1 MSLFFRGAEQRSF
14 AELEAW
20 ARGEDGGGVGGA
32 RSMEDALR
40 LVPVLAAVSMISTDV
55 STLPLQSYRRTP
67 DGGRFRIPTPA
78 WLGAPA
84 EGLTR
89 VDWLGQGMTS
99 LLLRGNAYG
108 LKTSWDAGLP
118 TQVVWLHPDRVQVDE
133 SQPTLRYYYEGRRV
147 QNINMLHVRGM
158 LLPGS
163 RVGVSP
169 IKAAASMVNSGAEAQ
184 AFAREWFRNKA
195 RPSALFRNT
204 SKTLDPEIADRIAE
218 RLFAKLRTGRPFVT
232 GSDWE
237 MTSLTLSAEDAGFIT
252 QSKATATQV
261 AAIYGVQPERIGGE
275 TGSSLTYST
284 EELNAIRYVSQTLRP
299 WMVRLETAFSR
310 DLYAPEEYGLFN
322 PDALMRT
329 DAKTRREIY
338 RTDREIGLRNIDEL
352 RELEDERPL
361 PDGKGQD
368 YTPLSKMTAAPRE
381 DRA

>member
-1 MSLFFRGAEQRSF
+1 MSLFFKGPEQRSF

-20 ARGEDGGGVGGA
+20 ARGEDGVSPGV

-55 STLPLQSYRRTP
+55 STLPLQSYRRNP
-67 DGGRFRIPTPA
+67 SGSRFRIATPA
-78 WLGAPA
+78 WLGSPT

-89 VDWLGQGMTS
+89 VDWVGQAMTS

-108 LKTSWDAGLP
+108 LKTSWTAGLP
-118 TQVVWLHPDRVQVDE
+118 TQVTWLHPDRVHVDE
-133 SQPTLRYYYEGRRV
+133 SAPRLRYFYDGRP
-147 QNINMLHVRGM
+147 IETPNMMHVRGM

-169 IKAAASMVNSGAEAQ
+169 IKAAAAMMNNGAEAQ

-195 RPSALFRNT
+195 RPSTLFRNNN
-204 SKTLDPEIADRIAE
+204 KTLDPEVADKVAE
-218 RLFAKLRTGRPFVT
+218 RLFAKMRTGRPFVT

-237 MTSLTLSAEDAGFIT
+237 MTSLTLTAEDAGFIM

-261 AAIYGVQPERIGGE
+261 AAIYGVQAERIGGE

-310 DLYAPEEYGLFN
+310 DLYSAEEYGLFN

-338 RTDREIGLRNIDEL
+338 KTDREIGLRNIDEL

-368 YTPLSKMTAAPRE
+368 YTPLSKMTAPTRE